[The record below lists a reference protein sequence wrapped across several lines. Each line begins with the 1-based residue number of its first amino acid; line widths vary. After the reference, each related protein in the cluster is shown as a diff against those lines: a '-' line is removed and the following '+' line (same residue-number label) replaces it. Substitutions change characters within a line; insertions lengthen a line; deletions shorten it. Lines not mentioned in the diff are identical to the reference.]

1 MRDPMIRNQEDDSFV
16 SYAEGLA
23 AKIRACDEADEHHF
37 AAEAVGLLLD
47 ASYNLLTIPKELG
60 GRGANLYQMLLC
72 QERLAEAHA
81 SAALVMG
88 WHVGIALGL
97 RLANAWAPLRYAQF
111 AEDAIH
117 ARAMINACGTEPETG
132 SPSRGGRPTTTAVKV
147 SGGYKIT
154 GRKTW
159 ATGSPVLTHILVS
172 AYMPDRARVGEFLV
186 RKGSPG
192 LAIEETWDSM
202 SMAGTGSHTLRL
214 TDVFVADEDLTDEAE
229 PGKKMRRSADG
240 SGWLLHIPATY
251 LGVGNAA
258 RAYALEFARTYQPNS
273 LSHPIGQL
281 PHVREKLG
289 QIEIA
294 RMSARTFLYQVAER
308 YDQAEPAARLSMRGD
323 LGAAKYVATHAAIR
337 MVDLSM
343 RIVGG
348 NSILHSTPL
357 ERYYRDVR
365 AGLHN
370 PPMDDST
377 LSMLAGIALE
387 HP

>member
-16 SYAEGLA
+16 SYAEELA
-23 AKIRACDEADEHHF
+23 AKVRGCAEADEHHF
-37 AAEAVGLLLD
+37 AGEAVALLLD

-72 QERLAEAHA
+72 QERIAEAHA

-97 RLANAWAPLRYAQF
+97 RLANAWSPARYAQF
-111 AEDAIH
+111 AKDAVH

-147 SGGYKIT
+147 AGGFKIT

-186 RKGSPG
+186 RKDSPG
-192 LAIEETWDSM
+192 VAIEETWDSM

-214 TDVFVADEDLTDEAE
+214 TDVFVPDEDLTDEAE
-229 PGKKMRRSADG
+229 PGKKMKRSADG

-251 LGVGNAA
+251 LGVGNEA

-289 QIEIA
+289 QIEIE
-294 RMSARTFLYQVAER
+294 RMSARTLLYQVAER
-308 YDQAEPAARLSMRGD
+308 YDRAEPADRLAMRGD
-323 LGAAKYVATHAAIR
+323 LAAAKYVATHAALR

-343 RIVGG
+343 RVVGG

-357 ERYYRDVR
+357 ARCYRDVR

-377 LSMLAGIALE
+377 LSMLAGLALE
-387 HP
+387 SS